1 MDVIAGA
8 ALLVIL
14 TVILTS
20 SIASVHRPSAGQSS
34 IRHQL
39 PLSQLYSPPYY
50 QSVTHILE
58 NQLFVSVKTTQRY
71 HYPRLVILL
80 ETWAALLKNQVCDKV
95 LKGQVRGFLRPI
107 LNQALSQPHG

>member
-1 MDVIAGA
+1 M
-8 ALLVIL
+8 LVIL

-20 SIASVHRPSAGQSS
+20 SIAAVHSSTAAGPSSGRLAQ
-34 IRHQL
+34 QP

-58 NQLFVSVKTTQRY
+58 NQLFVTVKTTQRY

-80 ETWAALLKNQVCDKV
+80 ETWASLLKNQVCEKV
-95 LKGQVRGFLRPI
+95 
-107 LNQALSQPHG
+107 S